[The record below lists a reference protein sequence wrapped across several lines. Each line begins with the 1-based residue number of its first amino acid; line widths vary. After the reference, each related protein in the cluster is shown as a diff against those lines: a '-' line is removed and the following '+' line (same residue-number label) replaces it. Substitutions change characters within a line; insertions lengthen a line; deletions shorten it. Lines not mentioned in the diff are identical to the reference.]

1 VEFAVELF
9 SAEFDDSTY
18 FETPA
23 GLRVWR
29 EAPSCIWTQMGM
41 GRNLATVAALAI
53 AIAGIVPGTPLGKL
67 ASAQQSVIAERFV
80 VVTGHRDA
88 TKAALEVLAR
98 GGNVMDAAV
107 TASMCVG
114 VAEPYGSGLGGKL
127 LLLHRDGKTG
137 EISAVEAMC
146 AASGSLDAAKFAKLR
161 ARERNLGF
169 TSVAVPGLVAG
180 LYEAH
185 EKWGSRPWKELVLPA
200 AELAERGVT
209 IDEKSQRFYRA
220 KASQLKHNPETAR
233 HYLVD
238 NDTPAVGAVMKNADL
253 GRSLRLVAEGG
264 PAAFYEGEITRQIVA
279 AVQAAGAPLEMGD
292 FRAYRP
298 QWTKPLA
305 VNFNSYQV
313 YSAPPPLTGGT
324 TVLASL
330 RALEHLDPVDAS
342 SGRSADYVDRVGRVL
357 LALYP
362 RVNATIAD
370 AANSQDDARMLLGAK
385 LSRAVAAEARAVDPT
400 NPYGEKVPA
409 GMGEATADDRPDAS
423 TTHLTIADRDGNIV
437 CMTQS
442 LSYHFGACVIAP
454 GTGFLLNDSMGNFST
469 RDPDGVN
476 HVGPGKRERSTI
488 APIIAVRDGKAA
500 LTLGIPG
507 GQRIPTTTLQ
517 LVVDILGYDVPLAEA
532 FDRPRF
538 HVRRPIG
545 SDESPNIVDLED
557 DAPAELDQELKDLG
571 WKTTRK
577 KRNGSYFG
585 GGNAVI
591 YQADGKLLGVADL
604 RRTNFAA
611 GQ

>member
-1 VEFAVELF
+1 
-9 SAEFDDSTY
+9 
-18 FETPA
+18 
-23 GLRVWR
+23 
-29 EAPSCIWTQMGM
+29 M
-41 GRNLATVAALAI
+41 GRTSTRIFIYALTVAI
-53 AIAGIVPGTPLGKL
+53 WG
-67 ASAQQSVIAERFV
+67 ASLDYGPTVEARAQQSVSAEQFV
-80 VVTGHRDA
+80 VVTGHPDA
-88 TKAALEVLAR
+88 TTAALDVLMR

-114 VAEPYGSGLGGKL
+114 VAEPCGSGLGGKL
-127 LLLHRDGKTG
+127 MLLFRDGKTG
-137 EISAVEAMC
+137 EISCVEAMC

-209 IDEKSQRFYRA
+209 IDEKSRRFFRA
-220 KASQLKHNPETAR
+220 KTSQLKRDPETAR
-233 HYLVD
+233 LYLVD
-238 NDTPAVGAVMKNADL
+238 NEAPAVGTVMKNADL

-264 PAAFYEGEITRQIVA
+264 PAAFYEGEIAEKIVA
-279 AVQAAGAPLEMGD
+279 AVQAAGAPFTRED
-292 FRAYRP
+292 FRNYQPR
-298 QWTKPLA
+298 WSEPL
-305 VNFNSYQV
+305 VINFNGHQL

-330 RALEHLDPVDAS
+330 RALEHLDPLDATT
-342 SGRSADYVDRVGRVL
+342 GRNADYVDRVGRVL

-370 AANSQDDARMLLGAK
+370 APNSFDDARLLLGAK
-385 LSRAVAAEARAVDPT
+385 SSRAVAAEARAVDPT
-400 NPYGEKVPA
+400 NPYGGKVPA
-409 GMGEATADDRPDAS
+409 GVGEATADDRPDAS

-454 GTGFLLNDSMGNFST
+454 GTGFLLNDSMSNFST
-469 RDPDGVN
+469 RDPNGVN

-488 APIIAVRDGKAA
+488 APIIATREGRPVLA
-500 LTLGIPG
+500 LGIPG

-532 FDRPRF
+532 FNRPRF
-538 HVRRPIG
+538 HIRRPIG
-545 SDESPNIVDLED
+545 SDESPNIVDLEE
-557 DAPAELDQELKDLG
+557 DAPADLDLELQEHG
-571 WKTTRK
+571 WKTVRM

-585 GGNAVI
+585 GGNAVM